1 MNIKEFVNLNLMPMI
16 QLFGSR
22 KIKPNVK
29 LVKTLK
35 LSNYYE

>member
-1 MNIKEFVNLNLMPMI
+1 MFT

-35 LSNYYE
+35 LSNYYEYLNSATL